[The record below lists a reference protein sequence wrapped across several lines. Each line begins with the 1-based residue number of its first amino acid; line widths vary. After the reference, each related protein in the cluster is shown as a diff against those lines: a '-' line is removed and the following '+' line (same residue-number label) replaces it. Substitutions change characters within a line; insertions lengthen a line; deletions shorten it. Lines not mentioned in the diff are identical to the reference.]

1 MNDQLWGPGGKK
13 SRTQVSRSQKAEIG
27 IKKFFW
33 IDNSR
38 TIRPNLAGKCPW
50 GYVTK
55 PGCKTSEVNM
65 HETEVRLEVRS
76 SFLTPLSRVSFYSSP
91 SNNRNLTNFMLRVI
105 VW

>member
-38 TIRPNLAGKCPW
+38 TIRPNLAGKYP
-50 GYVTK
+50 
-55 PGCKTSEVNM
+55 
-65 HETEVRLEVRS
+65 
-76 SFLTPLSRVSFYSSP
+76 
-91 SNNRNLTNFMLRVI
+91 
-105 VW
+105 